1 MFRVSASRP
10 SFLVPALAAA
20 GLLLAGTLAACSDRA
35 DPEGTP
41 RRVAREIDRTLTT
54 VARNELA
61 RDPELATRLGLPES
75 ATGYRHSA
83 YLTDRSQAAFERSRL
98 ARLETRDLLVR
109 VTRPA
114 RGSAL
119 ARHLDTVIAAH
130 ETAETLFMPGHGTSA
145 LGASYPYVADH
156 TRGAYLDVPGL
167 LVRMH
172 PLNTPEDAH
181 AFIDRMAQFADAVE
195 DDRRRLEADALAGI
209 VPPAPILRRML
220 VSVTAITAASP
231 ETSPVL
237 VRFEALLPSISGLSE
252 DERSQ
257 LLGDARRIYASAVM
271 PAYQG
276 FAESLALLANNAP
289 ELPGVWQL
297 PGGPAYY
304 AAALRAYSGDDASAA
319 GLHERGRREVEAR
332 LVELDRALASAG
344 LADGSVGER
353 LAFLADLQGQ
363 AYADSEDGR
372 AALIERLG
380 AHAAAA
386 SGALSAHFDFRA
398 PGPVNFVILP
408 TSASAQTALAAY
420 RAPSANG
427 SAPARVELNL
437 SRPGDWPDF
446 RLAAIAFHYVV
457 PGHHLEHSAALDAAG
472 LPLVRQL
479 IRDVPYS
486 EGWASYAETLADELG
501 LYSDDPLSRIGYL
514 QSMLLG
520 AARLVADTG
529 IHNERWGRDEAIAYL
544 VETAGLSP
552 PMAATEVDRFSVR
565 PGHGAAYWLG
575 RERFLDLR
583 ERAIR
588 VLGPRF
594 DAKAFHRVILA
605 GGPRPLAMVDE
616 DVTRWYT
623 ALIEE

>member
-1 MFRVSASRP
+1 MFRDAESRL
-10 SFLVPALAAA
+10 SRRLPAMLAA
-20 GLLLAGTLAACSDRA
+20 GLLLAGSLAACTDRA

-75 ATGYRHSA
+75 ATGYRHTA
-83 YLTDRSQAAFERSRL
+83 YLTDRSQAAYERSRL

-109 VTRPA
+109 ITRPA

-130 ETAETLFMPGHGTSA
+130 ETAETLFMAGHGTSA

-156 TRGAYLDVPGL
+156 TRGAYLDVPDL
-167 LVRMH
+167 LIRFH

-181 AFIDRMAQFADAVE
+181 AFIDRMAQFADTID
-195 DDRRRLEADALAGI
+195 DDRRRLEADAQAGI

-220 VSVTAITAASP
+220 VSAYGFTAAGTENS
-231 ETSPVL
+231 EILT
-237 VRFEALLPSISGLSE
+237 RFETLLPSIGGLGA

-257 LLGDARRIYASAVM
+257 LIEDARRIHARTVI
-271 PAYQG
+271 PAYAA
-276 FAESLALLANNAP
+276 FAESLATLANTAP

-297 PGGPAYY
+297 PDGPAYY
-304 AAALRAYSGDDASAA
+304 AAALRAFTGDEASAA
-319 GLHERGRREVEAR
+319 GLHERGRREVDAR
-332 LVELDRALASAG
+332 LIELDRALAGIG
-344 LADGSVGER
+344 LAEGSVGER
-353 LAFLADLQGQ
+353 LAFLAEQPGQ
-363 AYADSEDGR
+363 AYPDTGEGR
-372 AALIERLG
+372 AALIETLG
-380 AHAAAA
+380 AHAARA
-386 SGALSAHFDFRA
+386 SAALSAQFDFPA
-398 PGPVNFVILP
+398 PGPVSLVILP
-408 TSASAQTALAAY
+408 QTAAHARPATY
-420 RAPSANG
+420 RPPPANG

-437 SRPGDWPDF
+437 ARLDDWPDY
-446 RLAAIAFHYVV
+446 RLAALAFHEIM
-457 PGHHLEHSAALDAAG
+457 PGRHLEHAATLAAAD
-472 LPLVRQL
+472 LPLARQL
-479 IRDVPYS
+479 IRLVPYA
-486 EGWASYAETLADELG
+486 EGWGSYAETLADELG
-501 LYSDDPLSRIGYL
+501 LYSEDPLSRIGYL

-520 AARLVADTG
+520 AARLVTDTG
-529 IHNERWGRDEAIAYL
+529 IHHERWSRDQAITYL

-552 PMAATEVDRFSVR
+552 PMAAAEVDRFTVR
-565 PGHGAAYWLG
+565 PGYGAAYWLG

-594 DAKAFHRVILA
+594 DAKAFHRVILT
-605 GGPRPLAMVDE
+605 GGPRPLRMVDE

-623 ALIEE
+623 ALIED

>member
-1 MFRVSASRP
+1 M
-10 SFLVPALAAA
+10 PAMIAA
-20 GLLLAGTLAACSDRA
+20 GLLLAGTLAACTDRA

-41 RRVAREIDRTLTT
+41 RRVAREVDRTLTT

-61 RDPELATRLGLPES
+61 RDPELATRLGLPET
-75 ATGYRHSA
+75 ATGYRHTA
-83 YLTDRSQAAFERSRL
+83 YLTDRSQAAYERSRL

-130 ETAETLFMPGHGTSA
+130 ETAEALFMAGHGSSS
-145 LGASYPYVADH
+145 LGVSYPYVADH
-156 TRGAYLDVPGL
+156 TRGAYLDVPEL
-167 LVRMH
+167 LVWLH
-172 PLNTPEDAH
+172 PLNTPDDAH
-181 AFIDRMAQFADAVE
+181 AFIDRMAQFADAID

-220 VSVTAITAASP
+220 VSVTSVAAGGP
-231 ETSPVL
+231 EASGML
-237 VRFEALLPSISGLSE
+237 NRFETFLPSIAGLGA

-257 LLGDARRIYASAVM
+257 LVDDARRIHATSVM
-271 PAYQG
+271 PAYEG
-276 FAESLALLANNAP
+276 FAGSLARLANNAP

-297 PGGPAYY
+297 PEGPAYY

-332 LVELDRALASAG
+332 LVELDRALAGIG
-344 LADGSVGER
+344 LAEGSAGER
-353 LAFLADLQGQ
+353 LAFLAAQTGQ
-363 AYADSEDGR
+363 AFPETEEGR
-372 AALIERLG
+372 AELAERLG
-380 AHAAAA
+380 LHAARAGA
-386 SGALSAHFDFRA
+386 ALSGHFDLAA

-408 TSASAQTALAAY
+408 ADAGQHVPLAVY
-420 RAPSANG
+420 RPAPANG
-427 SAPARVELNL
+427 SAPARIELNL
-437 SRPGDWPDF
+437 SRPGDLPDY
-446 RLAAIAFHYVV
+446 RLAAVAFHQIV
-457 PGHHLEHSAALDAAG
+457 PGHHLEHTAALDAAG
-472 LPLVRQL
+472 LPLIRQL

-486 EGWASYAETLADELG
+486 EGWGSYAETLADELG
-501 LYSDDPLSRIGYL
+501 LYSEDPLSRIGYL

-520 AARLVADTG
+520 AARLVTDTG
-529 IHNERWGRDEAIAYL
+529 IHHERWSRDQAIAYL
-544 VETAGLSP
+544 VETTGLSP
-552 PMAATEVDRFSVR
+552 PMAAAEVDRFTVR

>member
-1 MFRVSASRP
+1 MFRDAESRL
-10 SFLVPALAAA
+10 SCRLPAMLAA
-20 GLLLAGTLAACSDRA
+20 GLLLTGSLAACTDRA

-75 ATGYRHSA
+75 ATGYRHTA
-83 YLTDRSQAAFERSRL
+83 YLTDRSQAAYERSRL

-109 VTRPA
+109 ITRPA

-130 ETAETLFMPGHGTSA
+130 ETAETLFMAGHGTSA

-156 TRGAYLDVPGL
+156 ARGAYLDVPDL
-167 LVRMH
+167 LIRFH

-181 AFIDRMAQFADAVE
+181 AFIDRMAQFADTID
-195 DDRRRLEADALAGI
+195 DDRRRLEADAQAGI

-220 VSVTAITAASP
+220 VSAYGFTAAGTENS
-231 ETSPVL
+231 EILT
-237 VRFEALLPSISGLSE
+237 RFETLLPSIGGLGA

-257 LLGDARRIYASAVM
+257 LIEDARRIHARTVT
-271 PAYQG
+271 PAYDA
-276 FAESLALLANNAP
+276 FAESLATLANTAP

-297 PGGPAYY
+297 PDGPAYY
-304 AAALRAYSGDDASAA
+304 AAALRAFTGDEASAA
-319 GLHERGRREVEAR
+319 GLHERGRREVDAR
-332 LVELDRALASAG
+332 LIELDRALAGIG
-344 LADGSVGER
+344 LAEGSVGER
-353 LAFLADLQGQ
+353 LAFLAEQPGQ
-363 AYADSEDGR
+363 AYPDTGEGR
-372 AALIERLG
+372 AALIETLG
-380 AHAAAA
+380 AHAARA
-386 SGALSAHFDFRA
+386 SAALSAQFDFPA
-398 PGPVNFVILP
+398 PGPVSLVILP
-408 TSASAQTALAAY
+408 QTAAHARPAAY
-420 RAPSANG
+420 RPPPANG

-437 SRPGDWPDF
+437 ARPDDWPDY
-446 RLAAIAFHYVV
+446 RLAALAFHEIM
-457 PGHHLEHSAALDAAG
+457 PGRHLEHAATLAAAD
-472 LPLVRQL
+472 LPLARQL
-479 IRDVPYS
+479 IRLVPYA
-486 EGWASYAETLADELG
+486 EGWGSYAETLADELG

-520 AARLVADTG
+520 AARLVTDTG
-529 IHNERWGRDEAIAYL
+529 IHHERWSRDQAIAYL

-552 PMAATEVDRFSVR
+552 PMAAAEVDRFTVR
-565 PGHGAAYWLG
+565 PGYGAAYWLG

-594 DAKAFHRVILA
+594 DAKAFHRVILT
-605 GGPRPLAMVDE
+605 GGPRPLRMVDE

-623 ALIEE
+623 ALIED